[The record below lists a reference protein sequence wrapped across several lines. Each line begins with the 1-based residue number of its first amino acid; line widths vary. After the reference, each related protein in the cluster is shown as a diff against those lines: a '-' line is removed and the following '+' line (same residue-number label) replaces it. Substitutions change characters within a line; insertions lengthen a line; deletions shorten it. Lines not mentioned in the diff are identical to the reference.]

1 MKSSL
6 LSTIVIPAKAG
17 IRRTGH
23 TLAVMYRRIPAFAG
37 MTACALLL
45 NGCSSLL
52 QSTEPPPA
60 IYVLHPQTES
70 KSQNSYSGVM
80 QVMPPDVP
88 GGFDTDRIAL
98 YWNNGRRLDY
108 YSGAKWPER
117 LDSLLQDFIVRS
129 ARTAY
134 PGMTVASPDMDLP
147 SRYRLAVKVL
157 EFQPVYAGQ
166 PSGIPTLHGALEF
179 TLVSLPG
186 EKPVAD
192 FTIGDSKPAASDDLA
207 AITAGMESLMQSLL
221 TQGFEH
227 LGPLIR
233 QEDQTEGSSA
243 QQE

>member
-1 MKSSL
+1 MRKYLFAVALTGVLSL
-6 LSTIVIPAKAG
+6 
-17 IRRTGH
+17 
-23 TLAVMYRRIPAFAG
+23 
-37 MTACALLL
+37 TA
-45 NGCSSLL
+45 CSSLL

-60 IYVLHPQTES
+60 IYVLHPRTES
-70 KSQNSYSGVM
+70 RSQNSYSGVM

-98 YWNNGRRLDY
+98 YWDNGRRLDY

-117 LDSLLQDFIVRS
+117 LDSVLQDFIIRS
-129 ARTAY
+129 ARATY
-134 PGMTVASPDMDLP
+134 PGMTVASPEMDLP
-147 SRYRLAVKVL
+147 SRYRLAVKIL

-192 FTIGDSKPAASDDLA
+192 FTIGDSKPAASDNLSG
-207 AITAGMESLMQSLL
+207 ITAGMESLMQSLL
-221 TQGFEH
+221 SQGFER
-227 LGPLIR
+227 LGPLIQ
-233 QEDQTEGSSA
+233 QEDQTISD